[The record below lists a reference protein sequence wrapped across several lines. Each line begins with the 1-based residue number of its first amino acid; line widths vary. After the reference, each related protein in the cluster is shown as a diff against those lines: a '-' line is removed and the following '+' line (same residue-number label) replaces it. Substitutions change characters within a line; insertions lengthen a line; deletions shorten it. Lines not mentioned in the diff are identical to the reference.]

1 MLSSMQTHATC
12 GSDIFNKTI
21 VELITISYKEYKDSM
36 KSLKGTIKSK
46 TNSLSLYTVS
56 ELK

>member
-1 MLSSMQTHATC
+1 
-12 GSDIFNKTI
+12 
-21 VELITISYKEYKDSM
+21 M

-56 ELK
+56 ELKQLLLYKYQIYHFYIFSYQYSLII